1 MGLGMSS
8 EISSA
13 DKFFHK
19 RKNKNCIFFHT
30 NKYKRFLERKLIR
43 LYNKSPLKVHS
54 GPFNGL
60 KYVDHAV
67 GSAYIP
73 KLAGSYEKELARV
86 MNTIAGKGF
95 QTIIDVG
102 AAEGY
107 YAVGMARL
115 LPRSK
120 VIAFES
126 ETAGQQL
133 IKEMA
138 VLNQCANI
146 DIRGEC
152 DPSQL
157 RTTLSCCD
165 LNSTCIIMDVE
176 GYERTLLDPALIP
189 DLKQVHVLLEVH
201 DCHDPDL
208 AALIF
213 NRFKDSHCFEEIVST
228 VRTKSDMPSAVI
240 KQLPWYCRTQRAVQN
255 LLNEQR
261 GATMRWFWMQPI
273 KRAEL

>member
-1 MGLGMSS
+1 MIS

-13 DKFFHK
+13 DKFFYR
-19 RKNKNCIFFHT
+19 RKSKNCILFHT
-30 NKYKRFLERKLIR
+30 NKYKRFLERKLMR
-43 LYNKSPLKVHS
+43 LYNKLPLKVHS

-60 KYVDHAV
+60 KYVDNAV
-67 GSAYIP
+67 GSAYIS
-73 KLAGSYEKELARV
+73 KLMGSYEKELAPV
-86 MNTIAGKGF
+86 INTIAGKGF
-95 QTIIDVG
+95 QAIIDVG

-138 VLNQCANI
+138 AKNQCANLEI
-146 DIRGEC
+146 KGEC
-152 DPSQL
+152 DPDHL
-157 RTTLSCCD
+157 RAALSRCD

-189 DLKQVHVLLEVH
+189 DLKQVHVLFEVH
-201 DCHDPDL
+201 DCFDPDL
-208 AALIF
+208 AMLIF
-213 NRFKDSHCFEEIVST
+213 NRFKDSHYFEEIVST
-228 VRTKSDMPSAVI
+228 ARTKSDMPSAII
-240 KQLPWYCRTQRAVQN
+240 KQLPWYCRTKRAVHN
-255 LLNEQR
+255 LLDEQR
-261 GATMRWFWMQPI
+261 GGVMRWFWMQPI